1 MKSRLI
7 ALVCLLTTTTW
18 AQNLA
23 PVSVKQITAP
33 ASDIINGRL
42 LLPDPALIGVSS
54 HAALIPVE
62 LEQVNGVWSWV
73 LPIDVSSSGARVVFM
88 PSQDQ
93 GWSTKVIS
101 PSGHVNTEQLGV
113 NDQSRD
119 LDHKAVLVQYEKL
132 AWTSDNREFACF
144 TTPQSQAGSWT
155 LRIEANPELEG
166 PINGFV
172 IVDTGFDTELYT
184 HVTSLSTV
192 VDQPIVLKSSFSD
205 GIRINTLS
213 AELQTPSGI
222 KSTIQAPRGADEI
235 SFRPSEPGQYIFRV
249 QAKGIGPDG
258 KSRLLTTQHVVH
270 AETFAPKL
278 GQIQVFQEQAS
289 PNVAD
294 RIQFVFEPDA
304 SNRRTIIAAQVWGLQ
319 DQQMVP
325 VCWISQICDSTRQLS
340 LDPLW
345 ITYAKVDPNT
355 LELREVRVH
364 DIDSM
369 VPIEIIDS
377 ISLQPINIRS
387 SKTQTE
393 ITTEMLKGPMNKLV
407 HSPTNTQM
415 NRVALPGHRLLLS
428 HGYCSDANPFPTS
441 HFAGDIAIF
450 EDFGQSKTHD
460 AFALE
465 MLSQTSPM
473 KSFGVAGHSQAG
485 MAALH
490 LSTFY
495 WSGLDWSQGDR
506 LIQSV
511 GAPYQGTALAGNAA
525 VLGDLFG
532 FGCGVNDNMTY
543 TGSANWLSLIPTWA
557 RAEVWYWTT
566 SFEDRV
572 FIFDFCNIIT
582 DLLLSDPDDGVI
594 ERSAG
599 QLSGA
604 NNMGHLE
611 GWCHTTGMRDP
622 AQCTDQ
628 SRNTQIDMR
637 ARR

>member
-1 MKSRLI
+1 MKGRII
-7 ALVCLLTTTTW
+7 ALLCLLTTTTW
-18 AQNLA
+18 AQHLS

-42 LLPDPALIGVSS
+42 ALPDPALIGVSS
-54 HAALIPVE
+54 HAALIPVK
-62 LEQVNGVWSWV
+62 LEQVNGVWSWT
-73 LPIDVSSSGARVVFM
+73 LPIDVSTNGARVVFL

-93 GWSTKVIS
+93 GWNTSVIS
-101 PSGHVNTEQLGV
+101 PSGNVNTEHLGIDAQSNNSDRKLV
-113 NDQSRD
+113 LVNFEKLTWTNDQ
-119 LDHKAVLVQYEKL
+119 
-132 AWTSDNREFACF
+132 REFACF
-144 TTPQSQAGSWT
+144 TTPQSEDGLWT
-155 LRIEANPELEG
+155 LRIEANPELES
-166 PINGFV
+166 PIDGFV

-184 HVTSLSTV
+184 HVTSLSTI

-222 KSTIQAPRGADEI
+222 KSTIQAQSGSDEI
-235 SFRPSEPGQYIFRV
+235 SFRPSEPGQYIVRV
-249 QAKGIGPDG
+249 QAKGVGPDG

-270 AETFAPKL
+270 AESSAPRL
-278 GQIQVFQEQAS
+278 GQVQVAQEDS
-289 PNVAD
+289 D
-294 RIQFVFEPDA
+294 RIQFLFNPDA
-304 SNRRTIIAAQVWGLQ
+304 SNRRTIIAAQVWGEL

-325 VCWISQICDSTRQLS
+325 VCWISQICTSTRELS

-345 ITYAKVDPNT
+345 VTYTNVDPNT

-369 VPIEIIDS
+369 VPIEIVES
-377 ISLQPINIRS
+377 IKLPAINIVNTDR
-387 SKTQTE
+387 QTE
-393 ITTEMLKGPMNKLV
+393 ITNEMLKGPMDKMV
-407 HSPTNTQM
+407 QSPISTER

-441 HFAGDIAIF
+441 HFAGDIAVF

-566 SFEDRV
+566 SFEDRA
-572 FIFDFCNIIT
+572 FIFDYCNIIT

-604 NNMGHLE
+604 NSMGHLE
-611 GWCHTTGMRDP
+611 GWCHTSGMRDP

-628 SRNTQIDMR
+628 SRNTQIDTR